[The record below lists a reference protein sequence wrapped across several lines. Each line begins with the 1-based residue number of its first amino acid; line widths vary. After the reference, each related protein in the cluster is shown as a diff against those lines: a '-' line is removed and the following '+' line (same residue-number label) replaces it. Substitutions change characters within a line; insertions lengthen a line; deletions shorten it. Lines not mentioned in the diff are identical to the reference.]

1 MKKLLLLS
9 AGILSFTANLQAQTG
24 ISAAGTAPD
33 ASAMLDVIATDK
45 GMLVPRVA
53 LVATNNSLLPIP
65 SPADGL
71 LVYNTGLGALTIK
84 GFYYWD
90 ATNSL
95 WQKVQSGNGSFVTGS
110 GTQNYVTKW
119 NNAAGTTIGN
129 SQIFD
134 NGTNVGI
141 NSATPNYKL
150 DVAGLVGIDAPSGFG
165 ARLTVGQTATDYPAN
180 AGWGA
185 TWNANILLNALDRS
199 SITFHDLFRFLAL
212 FFSKFKVDHKFIVS
226 CTRIRI
232 LCFCSRNKP
241 AAK

>member
-1 MKKLLLLS
+1 MRKLLFILAIS
-9 AGILSFTANLQAQTG
+9 AAFTKAASAQTG

-95 WQKVQSGNGSFVTGS
+95 WQKVQAGNGSFVTGS

-119 NNAAGTTIGN
+119 NNVAGTTIGN

-134 NGTNVGI
+134 NGT
-141 NSATPNYKL
+141 KE
-150 DVAGLVGIDAPSGFG
+150 
-165 ARLTVGQTATDYPAN
+165 
-180 AGWGA
+180 
-185 TWNANILLNALDRS
+185 
-199 SITFHDLFRFLAL
+199 LAL
-212 FFSKFKVDHKFIVS
+212 QLRAENWKW
-226 CTRIRI
+226 
-232 LCFCSRNKP
+232 
-241 AAK
+241 